1 MTKQITNT
9 VMMVRPASFHM
20 NEQTAVNNFYQQ
32 KEDGRA
38 VDEIQQRALLEFDA
52 FVDSLKSNGIE
63 VLVFQ
68 DRAEDDTPDS
78 IFPNNWNS
86 FHEDGTVYLYPM
98 YAENRRSEV
107 KPDILH
113 KIKSKFEVGEI
124 HSFRHWEKENK
135 FLEGTGSLIL
145 DRPNKLAYAAVSDR
159 TQMPVLEEFSEKSG
173 FELVTFHAFQTV
185 HQERLPIYH
194 TNVMMCVGEKF
205 SVVCLDSIDDYSERN
220 QLIKKLENTGKE
232 IIAISEDQCN
242 QFAGNMLQVMNKN
255 GEKFVVLSHTAYS
268 SLSDEQ
274 LKRLTVHGTLIH
286 PDLSTIEKY
295 GGGSARCMLAEIF
308 LQPKYKL

>member
-52 FVDSLKSNGIE
+52 FVDTLKSNGIE

-68 DRAEDDTPDS
+68 DRSEDDTPDS

-86 FHEDGTVYLYPM
+86 FHEDGTVFLYPM
-98 YAENRRSEV
+98 YAENRRNEV

-124 HSFRHWEKENK
+124 HSFRYWEKESK

-145 DRPNKLAYAAVSDR
+145 DRPNKLAYAAISER
-159 TQMPVLEEFSEKSG
+159 TQMPVLEDFAEKSG
-173 FELVTFHAFQTV
+173 FELVAFHALQTV
-185 HQERLPIYH
+185 HHERLPIYH

-205 SVVCLDSIDDYSERN
+205 SVVCLDSIDDYTERN
-220 QLIKKLENTGKE
+220 YLIKKLESTGKE

-242 QFAGNMLQVMNKN
+242 QFAGNMLQVMNKD
-255 GEKFVVLSHTAYS
+255 GEKFVVLSHAAYS

-274 LKRLTVHGTLIH
+274 LKRLAVHGTLIH